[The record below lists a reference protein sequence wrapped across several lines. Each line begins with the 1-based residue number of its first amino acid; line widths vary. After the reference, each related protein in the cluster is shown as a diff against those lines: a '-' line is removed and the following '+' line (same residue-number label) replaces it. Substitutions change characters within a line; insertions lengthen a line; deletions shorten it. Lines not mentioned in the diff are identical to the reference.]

1 MKNAAFR
8 TAQFLTL
15 TAIIGIVLMVFVPLA
30 AGMGYIIGAG
40 VQSLTGWGDPAIFA
54 WTWGVL
60 CITGIM
66 IRLIIP
72 DR

>member
-40 VQSLTGWGDPAIFA
+40 VQTLTGWGDPAIFA
-54 WTWGVL
+54 WIWGVL
-60 CITGIM
+60 CIAKI
-66 IRLIIP
+66 LIHLAP